1 MKYYCYN
8 VCYCELIKWVTVEFC
23 CSRDD
28 LVDLRPKAKNSPV
41 NKCVQPKPVVN
52 LTATPANT
60 ATPPPLVIFNR
71 MGVNIL
77 QPNQGVNILQP
88 NQSVG
93 ILQPNQSVGILQ
105 PNQVGILQNNPVGLV
120 RPVQPT
126 QSTVTMGVVHPSQ
139 TSAIVSVR
147 QPQSKNIVVVTS
159 SNNTNPTNTGPIQID
174 LSRVKKDPDA
184 QMSPART
191 EFVDMDMPVK
201 TEPMEEDELE
211 LLENF
216 DFLPEDS
223 SQDSVQGN
231 GQSNIELDQPKDQSS
246 KSLTASPTR
255 STPPAQVSDSVV
267 DSNQLFMQS
276 IVAHMKQMSPYDQSM
291 FKMRVQQL
299 LHDMMF
305 PQKLST

>member
-1 MKYYCYN
+1 MIIKCYCYN
-8 VCYCELIKWVTVEFC
+8 VFCCELVKCTTIEFC
-23 CSRDD
+23 CCRDD
-28 LVDLRPKAKNSPV
+28 LVDLRPKVKNSPV
-41 NKCVQPKPVVN
+41 SKCLLPKPVAN

-60 ATPPPLVIFNR
+60 ANPPPLVIFNR
-71 MGVNIL
+71 M
-77 QPNQGVNILQP
+77 GVNILQP

-120 RPVQPT
+120 RPIQPT
-126 QSTVTMGVVHPSQ
+126 QSSVTMGVVHPSQ

-159 SNNTNPTNTGPIQID
+159 SSNTNPTNTGPIQID
-174 LSRVKKDPDA
+174 LSRVKKDPDS
-184 QMSPART
+184 QMSPVRT
-191 EFVDMDMPVK
+191 EFVDMDVPVK
-201 TEPMEEDELE
+201 TEPMEEEELE
-211 LLENF
+211 LLEDF

-231 GQSNIELDQPKDQSS
+231 SQSNKESDLPKDQSS
-246 KSLTASPTR
+246 KSVTSSPTR

-291 FKMRVQQL
+291 FKMKVQQL

-305 PQKLST
+305 PQKLSTWN

>member
-1 MKYYCYN
+1 MKCA
-8 VCYCELIKWVTVEFC
+8 TVEFC
-23 CSRDD
+23 CCRDD
-28 LVDLRPKAKNSPV
+28 LVDLRPKVKNNSLV
-41 NKCVQPKPVVN
+41 KKSILPKPVVN
-52 LTATPANT
+52 LKATPANT

-77 QPNQGVNILQP
+77 QPNQSL
-88 NQSVG
+88 G
-93 ILQPNQSVGILQ
+93 ILQQNQSVGILQ
-105 PNQVGILQNNPVGLV
+105 PNQVGILQNSPVGLV

-139 TSAIVSVR
+139 TSAIVSLR

-159 SNNTNPTNTGPIQID
+159 SSNTNPTNTEPIQID
-174 LSRVKKDPDA
+174 LSRVKKDPDS
-184 QMSPART
+184 QMSPVLT
-191 EFVDMDMPVK
+191 EFVDMDVPVK

-211 LLENF
+211 LLEDF

-231 GQSNIELDQPKDQSS
+231 SQSNKESDQLKDQST
-246 KSLTASPTR
+246 KSVTSSPTR

-291 FKMRVQQL
+291 FKMKVQQL

-305 PQKLST
+305 PQKLSN